1 MANIQIMNATMPEP
15 TRTQGD
21 RTYYDLPAGTITR
34 VNPPSET
41 PEDYYIIINETEY
54 QCNYFLDGDTKIRV
68 AYRTNNHDTFSIS
81 LSKADSAVEMIVRLA
96 EIEVATG
103 DSIKLVCRTTPAE
116 DLTIKKAIVR
126 FNHTKAVML
135 TYDEV
140 TDTVEMQEVE

>member
-15 TRTQGD
+15 TKTQGD
-21 RTYYDLPAGTITR
+21 RTFYDLPAGTITR

-41 PEDYYIIINETEY
+41 PEDYFIIINGVEY

-68 AYRTNNHDTFSIS
+68 SYKTNNHDTFSIS
-81 LSKADSAVEMIVRLA
+81 LSKIDGTVEMIVRLA

-103 DSIKLVCRTTPAE
+103 DSIKLVCRTTPTE
-116 DLTIKKAIVR
+116 DLTIKKAIIR
-126 FNHTKAVML
+126 FNHFKAVMV